1 MDGTGGSPGLRGA
14 PSSRC
19 QAAGAAHPARGGDP
33 ARCGR
38 AAPRGRAAPP
48 AQPMPQPGPAHGDR
62 VWRERLEAERRG
74 RNSWKKEQ
82 KPLPEYVPVFSDIVP
97 NSTNQVVGS
106 RMNTELGKTLANMDY
121 FFSGSRRK
129 QKLEDELLPS

>member
-1 MDGTGGSPGLRGA
+1 MALRSPYSKKVNLNTHNKQRYQNW
-14 PSSRC
+14 SFLKDYD
-19 QAAGAAHPARGGDP
+19 QL
-33 ARCGR
+33 GR
-38 AAPRGRAAPP
+38 
-48 AQPMPQPGPAHGDR
+48 
-62 VWRERLEAERRG
+62 
-74 RNSWKKEQ
+74 KKEQ